1 MSIVQACESHFIDSH
16 YTGIWSL
23 GVTPRNKDREGGA
36 DEEFGSKV
44 VHKLT
49 NHNGNHT
56 VNGFMR
62 CLKWYIAA
70 SLQYCEDSMVNRSD
84 RIEYIIYGTDD
95 DGE

>member
-1 MSIVQACESHFIDSH
+1 MSIVQECESHFIDSH
-16 YTGIWSL
+16 YIEIWSL
-23 GVTPRNKDREGGA
+23 GVTPRNKDGEGGA

-44 VHKLT
+44 VHILT

-56 VNGFMR
+56 VEGFMR

-70 SLQYCEDSMVNRSD
+70 RLKHCEDITVNRRD
-84 RIEYIIYGTDD
+84 MIEYIIYGTDD